1 MNATNWRQ
9 LLLKLY
15 ALSAAITPTAAA
27 VAAVA
32 AVKQYPLCV
41 ATRMKFTAR
50 NLYQSVNE
58 SSEKC
63 EASSKSTDV
72 TGILDC
78 QVLSLPLI
86 GLSIVF

>member
-1 MNATNWRQ
+1 MYECDELA
-9 LLLKLY
+9 
-15 ALSAAITPTAAA
+15 SAAARAVCAKRRATAAA

-41 ATRMKFTAR
+41 ATRMKFMAR

-63 EASSKSTDV
+63 EANSKSTDV